1 MLLVVVGNVAPMTR
15 RPRAWALL
23 AVAAGLT
30 LTACSTS
37 TDRAQVAS
45 LQDAG
50 GATAGAAGTSA
61 SAPASTEA
69 ELLAYVQCLRD
80 QGVDIADPTVDAD
93 GNLTLGGG
101 GPGSGSGTGTPMID
115 HDALLAA
122 QDVCGEAPAGAFG
135 SAIRDTTEFQD
146 AALAFVQCMRD
157 EGIDVPD
164 PDFSTTSGPGGGGML
179 GDVDRTDPAVIAAL
193 ETCQSDF
200 AAARDAIAA
209 GTGA

>member
-1 MLLVVVGNVAPMTR
+1 M
-15 RPRAWALL
+15 
-23 AVAAGLT
+23 
-30 LTACSTS
+30 
-37 TDRAQVAS
+37 AS
-45 LQDAG
+45 LQNAG
-50 GATAGAAGTSA
+50 GSTAGSAGTPTSA
-61 SAPASTEA
+61 AASTEA

-101 GPGSGSGTGTPMID
+101 GPGSGSGTGTPTID

-164 PDFSTTSGPGGGGML
+164 PVFSTTSGPGGGGML

-193 ETCQSDF
+193 ETCQGDF

-209 GTGA
+209 AGTEA

>member
-1 MLLVVVGNVAPMTR
+1 MPLVAVGNVVPMTR

-37 TDRAQVAS
+37 TDGTQVAS
-45 LQDAG
+45 LQG
-50 GATAGAAGTSA
+50 AGTSTA
-61 SAPASTEA
+61 DSAGTSASTEA
-69 ELLAYVQCLRD
+69 ELLAYVQCIRD

-101 GPGSGSGTGTPMID
+101 GPGSGSGTGTPTID

-122 QDVCGEAPAGAFG
+122 QDVCGEVPTGAFG

-157 EGIDVPD
+157 EGIDVAD

>member
-1 MLLVVVGNVAPMTR
+1 MTR

-37 TDRAQVAS
+37 TDGTQVAS
-45 LQDAG
+45 LKDAG
-50 GATAGAAGTSA
+50 GSTAGSAGTAASA
-61 SAPASTEA
+61 SAGTEA

-101 GPGSGSGTGTPMID
+101 GPGSGSGTGTPTID

-122 QDVCGEAPAGAFG
+122 QDVCGAVPAGAFG
-135 SAIRDTTEFQD
+135 SAVRDTTEFQD

-157 EGIDVPD
+157 EGIEVAD

-193 ETCQSDF
+193 ETCQGDF

-209 GTGA
+209 AGTGA

>member
-1 MLLVVVGNVAPMTR
+1 MTR

-23 AVAAGLT
+23 VVAAGLT

-37 TDRAQVAS
+37 ADGAGVAS
-45 LQDAG
+45 LQRA
-50 GATAGAAGTSA
+50 AGAAADPAGTAA
-61 SAPASTEA
+61 SSEA
-69 ELLAYVQCLRD
+69 ELLDYVQCVRD

-101 GPGSGSGTGTPMID
+101 GPGSGDGTGTAAFD

-122 QDVCGEAPAGAFG
+122 QDVCGEVPSGAFG
-135 SAIRDTTEFQD
+135 SAVRDTTEFQD
-146 AALAFVQCMRD
+146 AALVFVQCMRD
-157 EGIDVPD
+157 EGLEVAD

-179 GDVDRTDPAVIAAL
+179 GDLDRSDPAVTAAL

-200 AAARDAIAA
+200 AAARDAIVAA
-209 GTGA
+209 GTGE